1 MTPRYP
7 FSGRGLPSPSICLA
21 LLALFISLGGTTYAV
36 TSLPRNSVGTE
47 QLRDRA
53 VTEDELSNSSV
64 ITRKLA
70 NGAVT
75 NRKIARGT
83 ITGSRLAP
91 NTLGGLQ
98 IDESLLGPVPLAEDA
113 ERAKFAA
120 RAAIADRVDR
130 VERALR
136 ADAADTA
143 AFADR
148 AGQADRATQA
158 GQADRAA
165 VADALSTV
173 DTNILEVELQE
184 GTEGFATRDFFIV
197 ECDPGLV
204 PVGGG
209 FLQTGDFADIPYL
222 SSSAPLTDGWI
233 VILVDEARDT
243 GQPTP
248 GQVYAVCVRTDGS

>member
-7 FSGRGLPSPSICLA
+7 LSGRGLPSPATCIA
-21 LLALFISLGGTTYAV
+21 LIALFISLGGTTYAV
-36 TSLPRNSVGTE
+36 TSLPRDSVGKA

-75 NRKIARGT
+75 NRKIARGR
-83 ITGSRLAP
+83 IRGSRLAP
-91 NTLGGLQ
+91 DTLNGLQ
-98 IDESLLGPVPLAEDA
+98 IDESGLGPVPLAEDA
-113 ERAKFAA
+113 ERAKVAA
-120 RAAIADRVDR
+120 RAAVADRVER

-136 ADAADTA
+136 ANTADTA
-143 AFADR
+143 AHADR
-148 AGQADRATQA
+148 ASQADRATQA
-158 GQADRAA
+158 DQAEQADMAE
-165 VADALSTV
+165 ALSSL
-173 DTNILEVELQE
+173 DTNTIQVELAE
-184 GTEGFATRDFFIV
+184 GEEGFPARDFFIV

-209 FLQTGDFADIPYL
+209 YLQTGDFADIPYV

-233 VILVDEARDT
+233 VIVVDEARNT

-248 GQVYAVCVRTDGS
+248 GEVYAVCVRTDGT